1 MSTTPTQQQT
11 TDDEQ
16 QTTPAVPA
24 SEAPDTPRELAEW
37 ELSPGDAAAHV
48 YDPEFYIV
56 AGTHAVGPLEAV
68 AIDELRDD
76 AEIATPDEAVR
87 AVVDGEVAADV
98 IPERFLVP
106 LLEEFLEARHDG
118 NWSGVRDYLRE
129 QEVADA

>member
-1 MSTTPTQQQT
+1 MS
-11 TDDEQ
+11 
-16 QTTPAVPA
+16 TTPAVPA
-24 SEAPDTPRELAEW
+24 EEAPSTPQELADW
-37 ELSPGDAAAHV
+37 ELEAGDAAAHV

-56 AGTHAVGPLEAV
+56 ARTHAIEGVTEAV

-87 AVVDGEVAADV
+87 AVVDGEVAAGV
-98 IPERFLVP
+98 IPARFLVP

>member
-1 MSTTPTQQQT
+1 MS
-11 TDDEQ
+11 
-16 QTTPAVPA
+16 TTPAVPA
-24 SEAPDTPRELAEW
+24 DEAPSTPQELAEW

-48 YDPEFYIV
+48 YDEPFYIV
-56 AGTHAVGPLEAV
+56 ARTHAIEGVTEAV